1 MIDFTDRKVVRDY
14 LKQNDIKDVVQVDE
28 LLKRL
33 SGMMIEELLEAERD
47 DHLGY
52 VKYDTKN
59 KNTDNSRNG
68 YSPKTVRASQGEME
82 LKIPRD
88 RKGEFEPQVVKK
100 HETDV
105 SRIADM
111 VVSMYAKG
119 MTVRDIHSH
128 LADIYGAEISPQTI
142 SNMTDRVL
150 PVLEEWRNRMLEE
163 IYAVIYIDGIRYKVR
178 DNGIIKT
185 KTVYGVIGIDLEGKK
200 DVLGLWIGD
209 TESAKYWLQV
219 LTDLKNR
226 GVKDVLIITS
236 DDLPGIE
243 EAISAVYPEAA
254 YQGCVVHVIRNSLKH
269 VSYKDKKAFCSDMK
283 SIYQAPT
290 EEAAL
295 MALDELKAEWGDRYL
310 LAVNTWERN
319 WDRIRTMFQFTEEI
333 RRLIY
338 TTNPI
343 ESFHRQLRKVTKNRS
358 LFPTDTA
365 ALKLL
370 YLATQ
375 EVLKKWTMKL
385 KNWSGILAQLSI
397 HFGERIREYL

>member
-1 MIDFTDRKVVRDY
+1 MMDFTDRKAVREY
-14 LKQNDIKDVVQVDE
+14 LKQNDVKDVVQVDQ
-28 LLKRL
+28 LLKKL
-33 SGMMIEELLEAERD
+33 AGMMIEELLEAERD

-52 VKYDTKN
+52 GKHDTRN
-59 KNTDNSRNG
+59 KGTDNSRNG
-68 YSPKTVRASQGEME
+68 YSPKTVRSSQGKME

-88 RKGEFEPQVVKK
+88 RKSEFQPQIVKK

-111 VVSMYAKG
+111 VTSMYAKG
-119 MTVRDIHSH
+119 MTVRDIQSH
-128 LADIYGAEISPQTI
+128 LEDIYGATISPQTI

-150 PVLEEWRNRMLEE
+150 PLLEEWRNRMLEE
-163 IYAVIYIDGIRYKVR
+163 VYAVVYIDGLRYKVR
-178 DNGIIKT
+178 DNGVIKT

-226 GVKDVLIITS
+226 GVKDILIITS
-236 DDLPGIE
+236 DDLPGIQD
-243 EAISAVYPEAA
+243 AISAVYPEAA

-269 VSYKDKKAFCSDMK
+269 VSYKDRKSFSSVMK
-283 SIYQAPT
+283 GIYQAPT

-295 MALDELKAEWGDRYL
+295 MALDELKAEWGDKYL
-310 LAVNTWERN
+310 LAVSTWERN
-319 WDRIRTMFQFTEEI
+319 WDRIRTMFRFTEEI

-343 ESFHRQLRKVTKNRS
+343 ESFNRQLRKVTKNRS

-375 EVLKKWTMKL
+375 EVLKKWTMRQR
-385 KNWSGILAQLSI
+385 NWSGILAQLSI
-397 HFGERIREYL
+397 HFGERIQAYL

>member
-1 MIDFTDRKVVRDY
+1 MIDFTDRESLREY
-14 LKQNDIKDVVQVDE
+14 LKQNDVKDVVQVDE
-28 LLKRL
+28 LLRKL
-33 SGMMIEELLEAERD
+33 AGMMIEELLEAERD

-52 VKYDTKN
+52 GRYDTKN
-59 KNTDNSRNG
+59 KATDNSRNG
-68 YSPKTVRASQGEME
+68 YSPKTVRAPHGELE

-111 VVSMYAKG
+111 VISMYARG
-119 MTVRDIHSH
+119 MTVRDIQSH
-128 LADIYGAEISPQTI
+128 LGDIYGASISSQTI

-150 PVLEEWRNRMLEE
+150 PILEEWRNRMLDDV
-163 IYAVIYIDGIRYKVR
+163 YAMVYIDGLRYKVR
-178 DNGIIKT
+178 DSGIIKT
-185 KTVYGVIGIDLEGKK
+185 KTVYGVIGMDLEGKK
-200 DVLGLWIGD
+200 DVLGLWIGEI
-209 TESAKYWLQV
+209 ESAKYWLGV
-219 LTDLKNR
+219 FTDLKNR
-226 GVKDVLIITS
+226 GVKDILIITS
-236 DDLPGIE
+236 DDLPGIQD
-243 EAISAVYPEAA
+243 AISAVYPEAA
-254 YQGCVVHVIRNSLKH
+254 YQGCVVHVIRNSMKH
-269 VSYKDKKAFCSDMK
+269 VSYKDRKAFSKSMK
-283 SIYQAPT
+283 GIYQAPT

-319 WDRIRTMFQFTEEI
+319 WDRIRTMFRFTDEI

-343 ESFHRQLRKVTKNRS
+343 ESFNRQLRKVTKNRS

-370 YLATQ
+370 YLATC
-375 EVLKKWTMKL
+375 EVLKKWTVKL
-385 KNWSGILAQLSI
+385 PHWNRILAQLSI
-397 HFGERIREYL
+397 HFGERIQGYL